1 MELTAPEGGL
11 LSLEKTFESHQG
23 VMEWSTNAGNHTY
36 VQMQYGD
43 VGVII
48 FRQEIQEI
56 PKLRFYQKGQ
66 IILREDSKK
75 RENKIKQNHQEI

>member
-1 MELTAPEGGL
+1 MR
-11 LSLEKTFESHQG
+11 
-23 VMEWSTNAGNHTY
+23 
-36 VQMQYGD
+36 YGD

-75 RENKIKQNHQEI
+75 REKKIKQNHQEI